1 MIPIL
6 YAKDAAAFNNNGKGH
21 LKDAVSCKVT
31 EERNGEYT
39 CTLQYPLTGSRYSS
53 ITEGCIIKAKP
64 NDTSDPQLF
73 RIKKSSKPI
82 NGIVTFYANH
92 ISYDLSG
99 LPLMGLTL
107 TDSTASAAM
116 TAAFAACPINHGFSA
131 WSNKTALEDIDI
143 PAPRSLRNFIGGQAG
158 SILDLYGGE
167 LEFDN
172 FTVKLH
178 VSRGADNG
186 VIIAYGKNLTDLKQ
200 ERNIESC
207 YTHLCPFAIKT
218 VNTYNAAGEIVAQ
231 TEEAV
236 TLTEN
241 VITLLNPENI
251 GHSRALIIDL
261 SDEFDDDE
269 EINETNLRAKANAY
283 IAAHELTAPE
293 VNITVSFV
301 QLHDTPEYKNIAV
314 LERVKLCDSV
324 TVRFSALGINAKAKV
339 IKTEYDV
346 LSERYTS
353 IQLGSARA
361 SLADTVMQINGRLD
375 DEKKTAK
382 DNKNE
387 AYADLNNAVVEAT
400 NKITGNSGGYI
411 VLHPANNPTEILI
424 MDTPDINT
432 ATKVWRWNSAGLGYS
447 STGYN
452 GTYSTAI
459 TMDGEIVADFVKTGT
474 LSAITVNG
482 CTVQGG
488 TLNIGSGKFAVDA
501 NGNAHAEGY
510 IKAKSGDF
518 GNSDHNFT
526 IGANGDTA
534 SLYCGTNSLG
544 GTGGLGITSNNV
556 YIGTDG
562 LSYTSPSANHGY
574 ATIIRSNIGIF
585 RGKTTGDYCQIGIR
599 GQEIA
604 FYNSGNVDIS
614 TVQDATVY
622 EIASIEMDPGAN
634 YVKLYGDW
642 RSEYAI
648 TVVSDERAK
657 NSISDLDGRYIAL
670 IDGLTP
676 RRFRYRSDKTGT
688 IHTGFIAQ
696 ELDEAMKAAGLSGA
710 ELAALDKSGE
720 AWGIRYEELLA
731 PMLAKIKSLE
741 ARISA
746 LEAEREKEK

>member
-6 YAKDAAAFNNNGKGH
+6 YAKNTSAFNNNGIGP

-31 EERNGEYT
+31 EERNSEYT
-39 CTLQYPLTGSRYSS
+39 CTLQYPLSGVRYSD
-53 ITEGCIIKAKP
+53 IGEGSIIKAKP
-64 NDTSDPQLF
+64 NETSNPQLF

-82 NGIVTFYANH
+82 NGIVTFYAQH

-178 VSRGADNG
+178 VNRGADGG
-186 VIIAYGKNLTDLKQ
+186 VVIAYGKNLTDAKQ

-218 VNTYNAAGEIVAQ
+218 VDTYNAAGEIVAQ
-231 TEEAV
+231 TDTAV

-251 GHSRALIIDL
+251 GHSRALIVDL
-261 SDEFDDDE
+261 SDEFGEGE
-269 EINETNLRAKANAY
+269 EINETNLRTKANAY

-301 QLHDTPEYKNIAV
+301 QLWDTPEYKNIAV
-314 LERVKLCDSV
+314 LERVKLCDTV

-361 SLADTVMQINGRLD
+361 NLADTVMQINGRLD
-375 DEKKTAK
+375 DEKRTVKE
-382 DNKNE
+382 NKNA
-387 AYADLNNAVVEAT
+387 AYVDLNNAVVEAT
-400 NKITGNSGGYI
+400 NKITGNSGGYV
-411 VLHPANNPTEILI
+411 VLYPANNPSEILI
-424 MDTPDINT
+424 MDTDDINT
-432 ATKVWRWNSAGLGYS
+432 ATKVWRWNASGLGYS
-447 STGYN
+447 SHGYN
-452 GTYSTAI
+452 GPYELAI
-459 TMDGEIVADFVKTGT
+459 TMNGEIVADFVKTGT
-474 LSAITVNG
+474 LSAITVSG
-482 CTVQGG
+482 CTITGG
-488 TLNIGSGKFAVDA
+488 TLNIGNGKFTVDA

-510 IKAKSGDF
+510 VKATSGVF
-518 GNSDHNFT
+518 GDSDHNFT
-526 IGANGDTA
+526 IGANGSTA

-562 LSYTSPSANHGY
+562 LSYTSPSTNPGY
-574 ATIIRSNIGIF
+574 ATIIRSNVGIF
-585 RGKTTGDYCQIGIR
+585 RGKTGNDHCQIAIR
-599 GQEIA
+599 GREIS
-604 FYNSGNVDIS
+604 FFNSGNTDIS
-614 TVQDATVY
+614 TVNDATVY
-622 EIASIEMDPGAN
+622 EIASIELDYGAN

-642 RSEYAI
+642 RSEHAI
-648 TVVSDERAK
+648 TVDSDERAK
-657 NSISDLDGRYIAL
+657 NSISSLDERYIRF
-670 IDGLTP
+670 IDRLTP
-676 RRFRYRSDKTGT
+676 RRFRYNGDKTGAL
-688 IHTGFIAQ
+688 HTGFIAQ
-696 ELDEAMKAAGLSGA
+696 ELDEAMKTADLSAG

-720 AWGIRYEELLA
+720 TWGIRYEELLA